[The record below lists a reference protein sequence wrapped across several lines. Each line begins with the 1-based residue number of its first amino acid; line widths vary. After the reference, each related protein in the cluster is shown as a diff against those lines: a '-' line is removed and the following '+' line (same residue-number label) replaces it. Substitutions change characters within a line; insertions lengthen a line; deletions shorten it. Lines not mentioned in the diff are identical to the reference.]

1 MLDDL
6 AGLSKLL
13 ELGAL
18 GLINFVL
25 IFKGI
30 GRMQELTDSV
40 KDLAETVSNLKISN
54 ENIERRL
61 TALEEFVRNELRD
74 IKFKLEY
81 KRGDYN
87 ERQ

>member
-30 GRMQELTDSV
+30 DKMQALTNSV

-61 TALEEFVRNELRD
+61 TSLEDFVRNELRD

-81 KRGDYN
+81 KRGDHI